1 MTSRRSAVCSVGA
14 RHAVPL
20 FSILPTPTVNLTPL
34 SATLTKKP
42 GDRQSARSATA
53 SFVGAQFI
61 APSSPMFSTLPRST
75 NASDLRGQPT
85 PTASLTPLNATLTK
99 TRGVLFES

>member
-61 APSSPMFSTLPRST
+61 APSFPRLPTLPFPTNVSHPRGEST
-75 NASDLRGQPT
+75 ST
-85 PTASLTPLNATLTK
+85 VTLTPLYATLTNI
-99 TRGVLFES
+99 RGVLVEP